1 VIRLSELVSA
11 LTPAQYAELSLV
23 LFLLV
28 FAGVLLRHGG
38 KRRAA
43 EHAACAQ
50 LPLADDA
57 MPDNPRDATRGGV
70 NGPALPVHPPEGG
83 YGKAPLLIDAM
94 PLDHGVSR

>member
-1 VIRLSELVSA
+1 MIRLSELVSA
-11 LTPAQYAELSLV
+11 LTPTQYAELSLV

-28 FAGVLLRHGG
+28 FARVLLRHGG

-57 MPDNPRDATRGGV
+57 APNDVGGF
-70 NGPALPVHPPEGG
+70 
-83 YGKAPLLIDAM
+83 
-94 PLDHGVSR
+94 R

>member
-11 LTPAQYAELSLV
+11 LTPTQYTELALV

-28 FAGVLLRHGG
+28 FAGVLVRHGG
-38 KRRAA
+38 KRRAV

-57 MPDNPRDATRGGV
+57 GGPR
-70 NGPALPVHPPEGG
+70 
-83 YGKAPLLIDAM
+83 
-94 PLDHGVSR
+94 